1 MERVSIKEKS
11 RSEISRGDVLLED
24 NGGIVEYIHGGN
36 ASASRAEFVV
46 LEYIK
51 SSLVLSKR
59 FSMSW
64 LNI

>member
-1 MERVSIKEKS
+1 MERVSLKEKS
-11 RSEISRGDVLLED
+11 RSEIWRGDVLPED

-36 ASASRAEFVV
+36 MSASRAEFVV
-46 LEYIK
+46 LEYRK
-51 SSLVLSKR
+51 RSLVLSKR